1 MPADPNAQT
10 GAPIVAVRGLEK
22 RYAFGDSHVDVLRGV
37 DLTLGA
43 GESCAIMG
51 PSGVGKSTLLA
62 CVAGLVVPDGGAARV
77 LGEDIAKL
85 DDRGR
90 TLLRRR
96 MGIVYQFFHL
106 VPNLTVRE
114 NVALPFLVD
123 GVPADDAA
131 VDALLDRVGLRSRK
145 GHLPS
150 QLSGGEMQLAAIARA
165 LVRRPALVLA
175 DEPTGNVNVETGRR
189 ILALLLDV
197 LREAGAALLLVTHH
211 PEHAARFERV
221 EFLKDGVLAAEVALS
236 GAAVSP
242 EAVHDRLKSLGI

>member
-1 MPADPNAQT
+1 VPAEPRPDP
-10 GAPIVAVRGLEK
+10 GSPIVAVRALEK
-22 RYAFGDSHVDVLRGV
+22 RYAFGDSHVEVLRGV
-37 DLTLGA
+37 DLELGA
-43 GESCAIMG
+43 GQACAIMG

-62 CVAGLVVPDGGAARV
+62 CVAGLVVADGGAARV
-77 LGEDIAKL
+77 LGEDMVRL

-131 VDALLDRVGLRSRK
+131 VDSLLERVGLKSRK
-145 GHLPS
+145 AHLPS

-165 LVRRPALVLA
+165 LVRKPALVLA

-189 ILALLLDV
+189 ILALLLEV
-197 LREAGAALLLVTHH
+197 LREAGASLLLVTHH

-221 EFLKDGVLAAEVALS
+221 EFLKDGVLAPEAALA
-236 GAAVSP
+236 GPAVTP

>member
-1 MPADPNAQT
+1 MSEEPAKQPEHVVELSGVT
-10 GAPIVAVRGLEK
+10 K
-22 RYAFGDSHVDVLRGV
+22 RYAFGESHVEVLRGV
-37 DLTLGA
+37 DLALSRG
-43 GESCAIMG
+43 GSCAIMG

-62 CVAGLVVPDGGAARV
+62 CVAGLVVPDGGEARV
-77 LGEDIAKL
+77 LGEDVAKL

-90 TLLRRR
+90 TVLRRR

-114 NVALPFLVD
+114 NVALPFLID
-123 GVPADDAA
+123 GLAADDAA
-131 VDALLDRVGLRSRK
+131 VDAMLERVGLTKRS

-165 LVRRPALVLA
+165 LVRKPALVLA

-197 LREAGAALLLVTHH
+197 LAEAGAALLLVTHH

-221 EFLKDGVLAAEVALS
+221 EFLKDGVLAPGKALS
-236 GAAVSP
+236 GGDVSP
-242 EAVHDRLKSLGI
+242 EAVHDRLRSLGI